1 MYNRP
6 KDFDPTLH
14 SKTLAL
20 IGECATN
27 RPRPGILHEKFAVS
41 SDAVSIESCRLERPI
56 QDNKLDP
63 STAQRAVLLVQ
74 TRCGFYEQS
83 GSVDSIPIPCGHQ
96 VNCME
101 DIRSQLGL
109 MRSLLSTVRKS
120 VLSSRILVS
129 DNAVQVVGALV
140 RSSHRTLSSRVH
152 ALDFGRL
159 RGNLENAKVQLE
171 EQRSSFARTL
181 SEVQDYI
188 VRETSRVLLENDL
201 RYKEELELVRSKL
214 RDEISVRRKLH
225 NLVMELKG
233 NIRVF
238 ARIRPQSQAE
248 LSNGA
253 PACVSSES
261 DTELI
266 INRGNQ
272 SRKFTFDRVFDC
284 ATANNEVFTDIQQL
298 LVSTLDGFNVCVLT
312 YGITGSGKTFTM
324 QGIFERVGIDLFE
337 QKVSRERSG
346 GWKYLLELAVYE
358 IYNETVID
366 LLNLKNIDTNPR
378 ISSSTGYFHIPG
390 ITSVSVESPG
400 EIQKLLQDSS
410 RNRSVSSTNCNE
422 QSSRSHLIV
431 TIFVDIVTPN
441 NKEIRSKLTLVD
453 LAGSER
459 LDKSGASGQTAKEA
473 VHINKS
479 LSALGDVISAR
490 VNKASHVPYRNSM
503 LTTVLQ
509 ECLVGDAK
517 TLMILQIHP
526 AIHAVEETMNS
537 LIFASRVR
545 EVETFKPLNS
555 PRRR

>member
-1 MYNRP
+1 M
-6 KDFDPTLH
+6 
-14 SKTLAL
+14 
-20 IGECATN
+20 
-27 RPRPGILHEKFAVS
+27 
-41 SDAVSIESCRLERPI
+41 
-56 QDNKLDP
+56 
-63 STAQRAVLLVQ
+63 RA
-74 TRCGFYEQS
+74 
-83 GSVDSIPIPCGHQ
+83 
-96 VNCME
+96 
-101 DIRSQLGL
+101 
-109 MRSLLSTVRKS
+109 
-120 VLSSRILVS
+120 
-129 DNAVQVVGALV
+129 
-140 RSSHRTLSSRVH
+140 
-152 ALDFGRL
+152 
-159 RGNLENAKVQLE
+159 
-171 EQRSSFARTL
+171 
-181 SEVQDYI
+181 
-188 VRETSRVLLENDL
+188 
-201 RYKEELELVRSKL
+201 KL

-248 LSNGA
+248 LNNGD
-253 PACVSSES
+253 PACVSAES
-261 DTELI
+261 DTELLI
-266 INRGNQ
+266 SRAGQ
-272 SRKFTFDRVFDC
+272 HRKFTFDRVFDC

-312 YGITGSGKTFTM
+312 YGITGSGKTYTM

-337 QKVSRERSG
+337 QKVSRERFG
-346 GWKYLLELAVYE
+346 GWTYALELAVYE

-366 LLNLKNIDTNPR
+366 LLNLKNLDTNPR
-378 ISSSTGYFHIPG
+378 ISSTTGYFHIPG
-390 ITSVSVESPG
+390 ITTVSIESPS

-431 TIFVDIVTPN
+431 TIFFRIGTPN
-441 NKEIRSKLTLVD
+441 NKELRSKLTLVD

-490 VNKASHVPYRNSM
+490 VNKASHVPYRNST

-509 ECLVGDAK
+509 ECLVGDSK
-517 TLMILQIHP
+517 TLMILQINP

-537 LIFASRVR
+537 LIFASRIR